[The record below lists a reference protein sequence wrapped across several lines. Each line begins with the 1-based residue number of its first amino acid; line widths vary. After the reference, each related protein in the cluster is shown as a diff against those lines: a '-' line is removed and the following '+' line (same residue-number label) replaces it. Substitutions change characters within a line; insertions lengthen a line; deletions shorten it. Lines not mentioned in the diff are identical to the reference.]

1 MSLRFL
7 PRDSGRGP
15 DSNQIII
22 MNGQI
27 NFLSVSRTIT
37 GEANSY
43 IKLAV
48 EIHGTIT
55 VIHVKL
61 QHTGRSF
68 IVICRRVPL
77 SSIINRPLK

>member
-1 MSLRFL
+1 
-7 PRDSGRGP
+7 
-15 DSNQIII
+15 

-55 VIHVKL
+55 VIHVQL
-61 QHTGRSF
+61 QHIGRSF
-68 IVICRRVPL
+68 IVICRRVPS
-77 SSIINRPLK
+77 SSIINRPLKKNRYVIKVVIKVRIFSP

>member
-1 MSLRFL
+1 
-7 PRDSGRGP
+7 
-15 DSNQIII
+15 

-27 NFLSVSRTIT
+27 NFSAYQEQLTV
-37 GEANSY
+37 EANSY

>member
-15 DSNQIII
+15 DY

-27 NFLSVSRTIT
+27 NFSAYQEQLTV
-37 GEANSY
+37 EANSY